1 MATIENILNAREEVK
16 KVESQENI
24 INYLLDLIVKTR
36 QHHDI
41 ALGASP
47 RAAVVWL
54 QTSKAKAWLSGRD
67 YVTPDDIKNIA
78 FPLLRHRLILNPEAQ
93 LEGVNSQAVIESIL
107 KQVAVPR

>member
-24 INYLLDLIVKTR
+24 INYLLDLIVKSR
-36 QHHDI
+36 HHHDI

-54 QTSKAKAWLSGRD
+54 QTRKAWLSGRD